1 MACRLWAGL
10 CWRQCDRIQHA
21 ALLQLFQPSCFD
33 SIQTEGSFFF
43 INWHMIII
51 PICNNA
57 FTAFQYMVAIN
68 ILKEDSMEAVLRG
81 KLHGVCG

>member
-1 MACRLWAGL
+1 MIGFSMQLYYS
-10 CWRQCDRIQHA
+10 
-21 ALLQLFQPSCFD
+21 LFQPSCFD

-43 INWHMIII
+43 INWHKIIE

-81 KLHGVCG
+81 KFHSVCG